1 MQIKIVSLD
10 ISMSNLGIAKGI
22 FDTETKKLTI
32 TDCLTVCPLVSDN
45 KQVRQNSKDV
55 VRSRQLLD
63 ALVEHTKE
71 ADMVCAEIPVGSQT
85 ARAMASYGICV
96 ALIAVVQKIKPTF
109 IEVSPNEVK
118 MIVGSKS
125 ATKKEVIQWVQSHHP
140 EAPLET
146 FRGAISL
153 TKAEHQA
160 DAIVAI
166 HAAMQTP
173 VFNSLKT
180 VYEKTYEDYRHPN

>member
-10 ISMSNLGIAKGI
+10 ISMSNLGIAKGV

-32 TDCLTVCPLVSDN
+32 TDCLTICPMVSDN

-63 ALVEHTKE
+63 ALVDHTKE
-71 ADMVCAEIPVGSQT
+71 ADIVCAEIPVGSQS

-109 IEVSPNEVK
+109 IEVSPLEVK
-118 MIVGSKS
+118 LIVGSKS
-125 ATKKEVIQWVQSHHP
+125 ATKKEVIEWVQSRHP
-140 EAPLET
+140 EAPLER
-146 FRGAISL
+146 FRGVISL
-153 TKAEHQA
+153 SKAEHQA

-173 VFNSLKT
+173 VFNSIKT
-180 VYEKTYEDYRHPN
+180 IYEKQPV

>member
-125 ATKKEVIQWVQSHHP
+125 ATKKEVIQWVQSRHP

-146 FRGAISL
+146 FRGVISL

-180 VYEKTYEDYRHPN
+180 VYENRV

>member
-32 TDCLTVCPLVSDN
+32 TDCLTICPLVSDN

-71 ADMVCAEIPVGSQT
+71 ADMVCAEIPVGSQS

-125 ATKKEVIQWVQSHHP
+125 ATKKEIIQWVQSRHP

-146 FRGAISL
+146 FRGVISL
-153 TKAEHQA
+153 AKAEHQA

-173 VFNSLKT
+173 VFNSIKT
-180 VYEKTYEDYRHPN
+180 LYENFKL

>member
-10 ISMSNLGIAKGI
+10 ISMSNLGIAKGV

-32 TDCLTVCPLVSDN
+32 TDCLTVCPLVSGN

-146 FRGAISL
+146 FRGVISL
-153 TKAEHQA
+153 AKAEHQA

-173 VFNSLKT
+173 VFNSQIGRASCRER
-180 VYEKTYEDYRHPN
+180 V